1 MYHTMYHEIN
11 QAFLSMSNITK
22 WLLAFL
28 KSMSEI
34 KYMTSMIILR
44 FTMKALHKQ
53 HFIIFFLTEF
63 LNLVLSLLLV
73 CTYVAYNDPPLIVTF
88 RELARKTYMY
98 MYL

>member
-22 WLLAFL
+22 WLLDFL

-44 FTMKALHKQ
+44 FTMKASHKQ
-53 HFIIFFLTEF
+53 FF
-63 LNLVLSLLLV
+63 
-73 CTYVAYNDPPLIVTF
+73 
-88 RELARKTYMY
+88 
-98 MYL
+98 